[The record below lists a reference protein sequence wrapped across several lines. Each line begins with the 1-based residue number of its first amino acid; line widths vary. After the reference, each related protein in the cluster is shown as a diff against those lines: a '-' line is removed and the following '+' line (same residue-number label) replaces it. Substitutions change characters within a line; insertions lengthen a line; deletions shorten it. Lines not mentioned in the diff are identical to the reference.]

1 MCCGS
6 KRSAWRSASAPARS
20 PRAAQLLA
28 PVASASAPTA
38 TANINPVRPHFA
50 VTTLHYTESAP
61 IRLTGPITGRVYAF
75 SGADPLQE
83 VDVRDAAVFARSDRF
98 RGSAP

>member
-20 PRAAQLLA
+20 PRAVPPPV
-28 PVASASAPTA
+28 PVASGPAAPS
-38 TANINPVRPHFA
+38 NIDPVRRHFA
-50 VTTLHYTESAP
+50 ATTLHYAESAP
-61 IRLTGPITGRVYAF
+61 IRLFGPITGRAYAF
-75 SGADPLQE
+75 SGAEPLQE
-83 VDVRDAAVFARSDRF
+83 VDVRDAAIFARSDRF